1 MRCGCLE
8 CGAFMIHSEE
18 KDICVCPDCGWRCKA
33 CLGTN
38 TVVSREQ
45 LKDLKFVQ
53 WIAREIEK
61 AQDALDRGN
70 PIEDEEAD
78 DGWQ

>member
-18 KDICVCPDCGWRCKA
+18 KDICGCPDCGWRCKA

-53 WIAREIEK
+53 WIARDIEK